1 MNAGGQRTNNTA
13 GSIFGFPGGQ
23 TVNFSP
29 MPAVALPRK
38 SDIPTG

>member
-1 MNAGGQRTNNTA
+1 MNAAQGNKNAA

-29 MPAVALPRK
+29 MPAVNMPQKADLPR
-38 SDIPTG
+38 G